1 MNTTVSTPSN
11 RYRMLLQ
18 IWKELSLTRK
28 SSEDGK
34 YMRVFRV
41 DDLLKLEG
49 EEHDSQS
56 SVIHSAPTA

>member
-34 YMRVFRV
+34 YMRVFRA

-49 EEHDSQS
+49 EEHDQQS

>member
-18 IWKELSLTRK
+18 IWKELSLTKK

-49 EEHDSQS
+49 EEHDPQS